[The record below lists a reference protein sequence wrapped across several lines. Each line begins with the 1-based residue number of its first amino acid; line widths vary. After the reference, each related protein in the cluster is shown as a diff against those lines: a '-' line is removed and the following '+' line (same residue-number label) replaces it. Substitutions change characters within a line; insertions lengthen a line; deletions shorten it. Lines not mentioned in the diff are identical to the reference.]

1 MFNENKNVIRLYKLR
16 KKISIDCI
24 NVEML
29 KVERE
34 VIKIFKEICDIEM
47 VKDIWKIVLIV
58 KLLKKGDFSLFL

>member
-47 VKDIWKIVLIV
+47 VKDIWKIMLIV

>member
-24 NVEML
+24 YVEML

>member
-16 KKISIDCI
+16 KKISIYCI